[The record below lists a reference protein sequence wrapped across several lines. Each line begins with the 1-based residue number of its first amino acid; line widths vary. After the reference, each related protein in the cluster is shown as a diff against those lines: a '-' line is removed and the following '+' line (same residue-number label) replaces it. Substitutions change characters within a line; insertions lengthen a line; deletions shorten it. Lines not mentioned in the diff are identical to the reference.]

1 MARLVC
7 CGISQ
12 KAELMKIC
20 PTKQNV
26 SHEFVF
32 HLKNCVK
39 CEKQSLEI
47 VRIGLYGEKKSPV
60 RLKTANIVR
69 FLSKISILWKPKTI
83 NLVPKYLPRFLLN
96 YNEYGVIKK
105 CNSNLSSLALGR
117 IETDPLANLKE
128 FKK

>member
-7 CGISQ
+7 CGVGQ
-12 KAELMKIC
+12 KAEIVKIS
-20 PTKQNV
+20 PTKQNI
-26 SHEFVF
+26 SHEFIL
-32 HLKNCVK
+32 HLKKCVK

-47 VRIGLYGEKKSPV
+47 IRIGLYGEKINPV
-60 RLKTANIVR
+60 RLKTANISD
-69 FLSKISILWKPKTI
+69 FLSDIHILWKPKTL

-105 CNSNLSSLALGR
+105 CNSNLSSLTLGR
-117 IETDPLANLKE
+117 VETDPLIDLKR